1 MLIMD
6 KIFSAEEAE
15 AEDNLRP
22 ELALADQQASP
33 EVEANSEAVTRG
45 RMTAEEGMDA
55 SSIVGIVLGFV
66 GLVSI
71 VGQY

>member
-1 MLIMD
+1 LSD
-6 KIFSAEEAE
+6 E
-15 AEDNLRP
+15 
-22 ELALADQQASP
+22 QGSP

-71 VGQY
+71 VGQYSINLQQLFLCLNLLYCATVAW